1 VTRRGWLLFLALSVI
16 WGLPYFLIKIAVRE
30 LTPAS
35 LVFLRTTLGTLLLLP
50 AVMKNGNLRALLPRW
65 RAILLFTVV
74 EVALPWW
81 LLSDAERRI
90 SSSLSGLLVASVSLI
105 GALLSRL
112 TGAHEPLGTRR
123 LAGLGAGFA
132 GVVALLGLDLSG
144 DVPAIV
150 EMTLVVL
157 GYALGPLVISRRL
170 ADLPSLDV
178 VTVSIGLCALVYAPV
193 GIAQLPPAMPSP
205 AVIGAVAVLGV
216 ACTAAAFLLFFR
228 LIAEVGPVRATVITY
243 VNPAIALLAG
253 VTLLGEPFTP
263 ATAAGFVLIIA
274 GSWLA
279 TGPSRRT
286 PRRVAPTPR
295 PPTRRS
301 VYGRLVRLA
310 EPPSCEAVEFRV
322 GQEQNRRRG

>member
-16 WGLPYFLIKIAVRE
+16 WGIPYLLIKVAVRE

-35 LVFLRTTLGTLLLLP
+35 LVFLRTALGTLLLLP
-50 AVMKNGNLRALLPRW
+50 AVLKNGNLRALLPRW
-65 RAILLFTVV
+65 RWILLFTLV

-90 SSSLSGLLVASVSLI
+90 SSSLSGLLVASVPLL

-112 TGAHEPLGTRR
+112 TGAHEPLGPRR

-132 GVVALLGLDLSG
+132 GVVLLLGLDLSG
-144 DVPAIV
+144 DVPAIL

-157 GYALGPLVISRRL
+157 GYALGPLIISRRL
-170 ADLPSLDV
+170 ADLRSIDV
-178 VTVSIGLCALVYAPV
+178 VTVSIGLCAVVYAPV
-193 GIAQLPPAMPSP
+193 GIARLPPALSP
-205 AVIGAVAVLGV
+205 AAIGAVAVLGV

-253 VTLLGEPFTP
+253 VVLLGEPFTLG
-263 ATAAGFVLIIA
+263 TALGFVLIIF

-279 TGPSRRT
+279 TGPS
-286 PRRVAPTPR
+286 
-295 PPTRRS
+295 
-301 VYGRLVRLA
+301 GRRLA
-310 EPPSCEAVEFRV
+310 TRPGPELTGTEGAL
-322 GQEQNRRRG
+322 